1 MTFVLG
7 SLNKKLGECAI
18 NSSTKY
24 CEQIIRIP
32 MMCSM
37 TTEAPMLH
45 RFLMLKIPQI
55 RIVALSLN
63 FLFPVIP

>member
-1 MTFVLG
+1 MTLVLG
-7 SLNKKLGECAI
+7 SLNKKPGECAI

-24 CEQIIRIP
+24 SEQVIKIS

-45 RFLMLKIPQI
+45 LM
-55 RIVALSLN
+55 N
-63 FLFPVIP
+63 F